1 MIPHEIRRLC
11 GAAQAVSHGLP
22 CSEICIDFGVFR
34 EKASFG
40 EWLSMHFDL
49 AHAIVTGIIVFA
61 IMQVFQRANWSD
73 GKRFDWRLVGAIA
86 LAVFVLNLVWP
97 T

>member
-1 MIPHEIRRLC
+1 
-11 GAAQAVSHGLP
+11 
-22 CSEICIDFGVFR
+22 
-34 EKASFG
+34 
-40 EWLSMHFDL
+40 MHFDL

>member
-1 MIPHEIRRLC
+1 
-11 GAAQAVSHGLP
+11 
-22 CSEICIDFGVFR
+22 
-34 EKASFG
+34 
-40 EWLSMHFDL
+40 MHFDL

-61 IMQVFQRANWSD
+61 ILQVFQRAGWSD

-97 T
+97 A